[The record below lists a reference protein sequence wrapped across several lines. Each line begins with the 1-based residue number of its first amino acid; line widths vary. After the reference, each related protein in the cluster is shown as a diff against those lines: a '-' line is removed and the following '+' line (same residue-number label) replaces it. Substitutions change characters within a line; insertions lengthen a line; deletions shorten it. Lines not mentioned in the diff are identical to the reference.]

1 MNTTF
6 LAFRSKVSFIRYMVW
21 SINYMQDYVR
31 NDFPKAPFSVK
42 THCANSF
49 FFQKHYTNNETNTY

>member
-1 MNTTF
+1 
-6 LAFRSKVSFIRYMVW
+6 MVW
-21 SINYMQDYVR
+21 SINYMQDYVKS
-31 NDFPKAPFSVK
+31 DFPKAPFSVK